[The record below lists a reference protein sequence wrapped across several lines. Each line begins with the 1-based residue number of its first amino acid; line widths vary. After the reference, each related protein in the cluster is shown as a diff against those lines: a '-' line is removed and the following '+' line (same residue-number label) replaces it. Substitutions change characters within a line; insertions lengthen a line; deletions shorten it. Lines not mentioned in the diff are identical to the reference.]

1 MIKKLYRKLINY
13 DVEEKILLSYLNKYS
28 DKGSVLDVGCGYG
41 RMLKYLRANNINAS
55 GVEINPEIVA
65 SCRRDGLSCI
75 SVEEFGDLSLQQW
88 DCILMFHIIEHMEP
102 DKCFEFIDQYL
113 DFLKPGGVLVVA
125 TPLLTDYFFEDFDHI
140 KPYLP
145 LGIQMVFGESS
156 AQVQFCS
163 RNKIELLDLRY
174 KKYFYRFIHQRF
186 LYLPRFKLLMPFI
199 YALSALIFKFSFGVL
214 GKKDGWIGVF
224 RKI

>member
-156 AQVQFCS
+156 AQVQFRS

-186 LYLPRFKLLMPFI
+186 VYLPRFKLLMPFI